1 MVNAIPNS
9 PEPVSFGN
17 GSGYVKIADP
27 DVILFDDESVPL
39 EVITDLVFED
49 IGGQEII
56 NVSRN
61 DLINGQNV
69 IYRPIK
75 NLEEV
80 YTRYNPSNIVPLQDA
95 SDEIFRS
102 FPIKYV
108 NHVPEEG
115 NGPGGSYVYVEPTTG
130 NLVIE
135 AVNFARGE
143 QVEVEV
149 VNTVTSF
156 DDTIYIEGSS

>member
-80 YTRYNPSNIVPLQDA
+80 YTRYNPGNIVPLQDA

>member
-1 MVNAIPNS
+1 MVSAIPNS

-39 EVITDLVFED
+39 EVMTDLVFED
-49 IGGQEII
+49 VGGQEII

-80 YTRYNPSNIVPLQDA
+80 YTRYNSGNIVPLQDA

>member
-1 MVNAIPNS
+1 MVSAIPNY

-17 GSGYVKIADP
+17 GSNYVRVADP
-27 DVILFDDESVPL
+27 DVIVFDDESVPV
-39 EVITDLVFED
+39 EVMTDLVFEN

-69 IYRPIK
+69 IYKPIK
-75 NLEEV
+75 NLEEI
-80 YTRYNPSNIVPLQDA
+80 YIRYNSGNIVPLQDA

-108 NHVPEEG
+108 NHVPEVG
-115 NGPGGSYVYVEPTTG
+115 NGPNGSYVYIDATNG

-135 AVNFARGE
+135 AVNFTRGE

>member
-1 MVNAIPNS
+1 MVDATPNY
-9 PEPVSFGN
+9 PEPVASTN
-17 GSGYVKIADP
+17 GVSYVKIADP
-27 DVILFDDESVPL
+27 DVIVFDDNSVPI
-39 EVITDLVFED
+39 EAMTDLIFENV
-49 IGGQEII
+49 GGQEII
-56 NVSRN
+56 NISRN
-61 DLINGQNV
+61 DLVNGQNV

-80 YTRYNPSNIVPLQDA
+80 YVKYNSGNIVPLQEA

-108 NHVPEEG
+108 NYVPNEG
-115 NGPGGSYVYVEPTTG
+115 NGPNGSYVYIEPTTG
-130 NLVIE
+130 NLIIE